1 VLHKIVNENIV
12 RFNIVRIIQVMDIL
26 LIKKKN
32 IKNLYRIFD
41 SKIKKRINSFYYNE
55 KNTGISIDNV
65 EYLQTIKNL
74 NKFYLREKYL
84 IIIRH

>member
-1 VLHKIVNENIV
+1 MLHKIVNENIV

-32 IKNLYRIFD
+32 IKNLYRIFE

-84 IIIRH
+84 IIIRY

>member
-32 IKNLYRIFD
+32 IKNLYRIFE

-84 IIIRH
+84 IIIRY